1 MPSQNRGV
9 VAHQFGQPLDVL
21 QIEDI
26 ATVDLEPNAATIR
39 MIASPINPSDL
50 IPVTGAYR
58 SRTAL
63 PFVPGFEGVGVIEAV
78 HAESDQSL
86 LGKRVIP
93 IGSAGGWQKLK
104 TTSLRWCI
112 PVPDDISDLKATTAY
127 INPLTAVRMVEAH
140 TEDSKIRTAVVNAAG
155 SAIARTLAQLLR
167 NKGIRTVG
175 VFRKPKA
182 EHVNSQWDEV
192 VYTSEGTWVEQLRGA
207 DLAFDC
213 VGGTDG
219 TKLAESLRYGG
230 RFIHYG
236 LLTGQPLTPQL
247 WENRPDL
254 TIDLFRLRDWV
265 HVAHT
270 HELQSAFD
278 QVFDLIRSG
287 VVDTHIQEELPLEDA
302 LRGIELS
309 VTHASEG
316 KIILRP

>member
-1 MPSQNRGV
+1 MMPNKNRGV

-21 QIEDI
+21 QVEDI
-26 ATVDLEPNAATIR
+26 APVELEPDAARVR

-63 PFVPGFEGVGVIEAV
+63 PFIPGFEGVGVIESAR
-78 HAESDQSL
+78 DQSL
-86 LGKRVIP
+86 VGKLVIP
-93 IGSAGGWQKLK
+93 IGAAGGWQKVK
-104 TTSLRWCI
+104 TSPLRWCI
-112 PVPDDISDLKATTAY
+112 PVPDDISDLQAATAY
-127 INPLTAVRMVEAH
+127 INPLTAVHMVDAH
-140 TEDSKIRTAVVNAAG
+140 AEGSGMRTAMVNAAG
-155 SAIARTLAQLLR
+155 SAIACTLAQLLR
-167 NKGIRTVG
+167 SRGIRTVG
-175 VFRKPKA
+175 VFRNPKA
-182 EHVNSQWDEV
+182 EDLHDQWDEV

-219 TKLAESLRYGG
+219 TKLAESLRRGG
-230 RFIHYG
+230 RFVHYG
-236 LLTGQPLTPQL
+236 LLSGQPLSLEL

-270 HELQSAFD
+270 HELHCAFD
-278 QVFDLIRSG
+278 QVVDLIRSG
-287 VVDTHIQEELPLEDA
+287 VVDTHIQEEIPLEDA

-309 VTHASEG
+309 VSQASQG
-316 KIILRP
+316 KILLRP